1 MLDFLHRNKEK
12 NFILLSLVG
21 KRDFFQRSDVSRS
34 FEPDLKLYKK
44 KEV

>member
-21 KRDFFQRSDVSRS
+21 MRDFFQRTSKDI
-34 FEPDLKLYKK
+34 LKERGIVKHGK
-44 KEV
+44 N

>member
-21 KRDFFQRSDVSRS
+21 KRDFLQRKSKDI
-34 FEPDLKLYKK
+34 LKERGIVKHGK
-44 KEV
+44 N